1 MCDKAKKCVCE
12 RVIMKLPYVISKP
25 GQYCLCRDFVWDDNT
40 QAAITILNTENVVLN
55 FNQKKITN
63 NTATTLGI
71 LSVQNSTNVEL
82 INVHLQGV
90 NGSRGIVLTNSTNIS
105 ISKFQIFD
113 FNPAIQTAGG
123 NVLQISDFY
132 IRNNA
137 PISGQRS
144 MFINDTNDVTIKRG
158 SVLNGRLVLMTTT
171 AQASSQQV
179 SIEKLKI
186 NNSAGIQ
193 TGARALQTFGYNNV
207 RIAEN
212 ELIGAGD
219 VTLIVSGPISSPIVY
234 ASNMVVENNLIRSLT
249 GTGFQAQQ
257 VDGISVRDNQI
268 KTLAGNGSN
277 FNMVNR
283 ASISNNNISGNQVP
297 VVNTIGMSFA
307 GDQVSSF
314 YNTAKNNFVSGY
326 DNGYADNSG
335 LLFPAICTTFF
346 ENVATGNFDNYDLI
360 HPTTISV
367 DNISGCEIAPI
378 VSEEGERSFTNIF
391 LAE

>member
-1 MCDKAKKCVCE
+1 M
-12 RVIMKLPYVISKP
+12 
-25 GQYCLCRDFVWDDNT
+25 CRDFVWDDNT
-40 QAAITILNTENVVLN
+40 QAAITIINTENVVLN
-55 FNQKKITN
+55 FNQKKIVN

-71 LSVQNSTNVEL
+71 ISVQNSTNVEL

-90 NGSRGIVLTNSTNIS
+90 NGSRGIVLTNSTNIQ

-123 NVLQISDFY
+123 NVLNISDFY
-132 IRNNA
+132 IRNSA

-158 SVLNGRLVLMTTT
+158 SILNGRLVLMTNTG
-171 AQASSQQV
+171 QSSSQQV

-193 TGARALQTFGYNNV
+193 FGGRALQTFGYNNV

-212 ELIGAGD
+212 ELIGGAD
-219 VTLIVSGPISSPIVY
+219 VTLLVSAPVLFDPIYVFNII
-234 ASNMVVENNLIRSLT
+234 VENNLIRSIA
-249 GTGFQAQQ
+249 GTAFQAQLI
-257 VDGISVRDNQI
+257 DGITVRDNQI
-268 KTLAGNGSN
+268 KTAVANGAN

-283 ASISNNNISGNQVP
+283 ASISNNNISGSQVP
-297 VVNTIGMSFA
+297 TASAVGMSFG
-307 GDQVSSF
+307 GDRLSSF

-326 DNGYADNSG
+326 DKGFSDNFG
-335 LLFPAICTTFF
+335 LVFPAICTTFF

-378 VSEEGERSFTNIF
+378 VNEDSERTSMNNF
-391 LAE
+391 LVE